1 LRVVRGAQQRG
12 GPGEVAALH
21 IAYGELLVGGG
32 GRGPAVPAGRVRWE
46 GYAPG
51 AVAERLTAVVRRRA
65 RR

>member
-1 LRVVRGAQQRG
+1 MGDDAW
-12 GPGEVAALH
+12 A
-21 IAYGELLVGGG
+21 LLVGGG
-32 GRGPAVPAGRVRWE
+32 GRGPAVPAGRVRWK